1 MLQFRINLN
10 NMKTILYTLF
20 IIVSIQLNA
29 QDKKVY
35 QIYNKNERKT
45 DFGKMIKELSKYD
58 VVLFGEHHNN
68 AVNHWLQ
75 LQTTKALYEVKGNQL
90 ILGAEMFERHQQ
102 NQLTNYLKGTI
113 SDIEF
118 QKNTKLWSNYKTDY
132 KPLVD
137 FAKEKNL
144 DFIATNV
151 TRQYASYVSK
161 NGLESLD
168 TISTNEKLLLARLPI
183 TIDYEAPGYP
193 EMIKMMGDHA
203 GIKAKQFVAAQA
215 LKDATMAESILNN
228 WNENALFLHYNGDY
242 HSKNYGGIYWYLK
255 FFRPNL
261 KIAVIE
267 ILETADLN
275 EKLSVIKSKNENI
288 TTTEF
293 IIVFLKDSPKS
304 Y

>member
-1 MLQFRINLN
+1 
-10 NMKTILYTLF
+10 MKTILYTLF

-29 QDKKVY
+29 QYKKVY

-45 DFGKMIKELSKYD
+45 DFGKMIKELAKYD
-58 VVLFGEHHNN
+58 VVLFGEYHNN
-68 AVNHWLQ
+68 AINHWLQ
-75 LQTTKALYEVKGNQL
+75 LQTTKELYKIKGNQL

>member
-1 MLQFRINLN
+1 
-10 NMKTILYTLF
+10 MKTILYTLF

-144 DFIATNV
+144 DFIATSV

-193 EMIKMMGDHA
+193 EMIKMMGDHV

-293 IIVFLKDSPKS
+293 IIVFPKDSPKS

>member
-1 MLQFRINLN
+1 
-10 NMKTILYTLF
+10 MKTILYTLF

-90 ILGAEMFERHQQ
+90 ILGAEMFERHHQ

-215 LKDATMAESILNN
+215 LKDATMAETILNN

-293 IIVFLKDSPKS
+293 IIVFPKDSPKS

>member
-1 MLQFRINLN
+1 
-10 NMKTILYTLF
+10 MKTILYTLF

-183 TIDYEAPGYP
+183 TIDYAAPGYP
-193 EMIKMMGDHA
+193 EMLKMMGDHA

-215 LKDATMAESILNN
+215 LKDATMAETILNN

-255 FFRPNL
+255 FWKQL
-261 KIAVIE
+261 I
-267 ILETADLN
+267 
-275 EKLSVIKSKNENI
+275 
-288 TTTEF
+288 
-293 IIVFLKDSPKS
+293 
-304 Y
+304 

>member
-1 MLQFRINLN
+1 
-10 NMKTILYTLF
+10 MKTILYTLF

-161 NGLESLD
+161 KGLESLD

-193 EMIKMMGDHA
+193 EMIKMMGDHV

-293 IIVFLKDSPKS
+293 IIVFPKDSPKS

>member
-215 LKDATMAESILNN
+215 LKDATMAETILNN

-293 IIVFLKDSPKS
+293 IIVFPKDSPKS

>member
-1 MLQFRINLN
+1 ME
-10 NMKTILYTLF
+10 TILYTLF

-215 LKDATMAESILNN
+215 LKDATMAETILNN

-293 IIVFLKDSPKS
+293 IIVFPKDSQKS

>member
-1 MLQFRINLN
+1 
-10 NMKTILYTLF
+10 MKTILYTL
-20 IIVSIQLNA
+20 IIIASIQLNA

-35 QIYNKNERKT
+35 QIYNKKEKKT
-45 DFGKMIKELSKYD
+45 DFGKMIKELANYD
-58 VVLFGEHHNN
+58 VVLFGEYHNN

-75 LQTTKALYEVKGNQL
+75 LQTTKALYTIKGKQL

-102 NQLTNYLKGTI
+102 TDLTNYIEGAT
-113 SDIEF
+113 SDENF

-137 FAKEKNL
+137 VAKENNL
-144 DFIATNV
+144 SFVATNV
-151 TRQYASYVSK
+151 TRKYASYVAK

-168 TISTNEKLLLARLPI
+168 TISADEKLFLAKLPI
-183 TIDYEAPGYP
+183 TIDYDAPGYP

-203 GIKAKQFVAAQA
+203 GVKAKQFVAAQA

-228 WNENALFLHYNGDY
+228 LKENSLFIHYNGDY

-255 FFRPNL
+255 YFRPNL

-267 ILETADLN
+267 ILETDDIN
-275 EKLSVIKSKNENI
+275 EKLSVIKLNNEKI

-293 IIVFLKDSPKS
+293 IIVFPKDSPKT

>member
-1 MLQFRINLN
+1 
-10 NMKTILYTLF
+10 MKTILYTLF

-151 TRQYASYVSK
+151 TLQYASYVSK

>member
-1 MLQFRINLN
+1 
-10 NMKTILYTLF
+10 MKTILYTL
-20 IIVSIQLNA
+20 IIIASIQLNA

-35 QIYNKNERKT
+35 QIYNKKEKKT
-45 DFGKMIKELSKYD
+45 DFGKMIKELANYD

-75 LQTTKALYEVKGNQL
+75 LQTTKALYTIKGKQL

-102 NQLTNYLKGTI
+102 TDLTNYIEGAT
-113 SDIEF
+113 SDENF

-137 FAKEKNL
+137 VAKENNL
-144 DFIATNV
+144 TFVATNV
-151 TRQYASYVSK
+151 TRKYASYVAK

-168 TISTNEKLLLARLPI
+168 TISADEKLFLAKLPI
-183 TIDYEAPGYP
+183 TIDYDAPGYP

-203 GIKAKQFVAAQA
+203 GVKAKQFVAAQA

-228 WNENALFLHYNGDY
+228 LKENSLFIHYNGDY

-255 FFRPNL
+255 YFRPNL

-267 ILETADLN
+267 ILETDDIN
-275 EKLSVIKSKNENI
+275 EKLSVIKLNNEKI

-293 IIVFLKDSPKS
+293 IIVFPKDSPKT

>member
-1 MLQFRINLN
+1 
-10 NMKTILYTLF
+10 MKAILYTL
-20 IIVSIQLNA
+20 IIFASIQLNA
-29 QDKKVY
+29 QDNKVY
-35 QIYNKNERKT
+35 QIYNKNEKKT
-45 DFGKMIKELSKYD
+45 DFGKMIKELAKYD

-75 LQTTKALYEVKGNQL
+75 LQTTKALYTIKGNQL

-102 NQLTNYLKGTI
+102 TDLTNYIKGTT
-113 SDIEF
+113 SDEDF
-118 QKNTKLWSNYKTDY
+118 QKNKKLWSNYKTDY

-144 DFIATNV
+144 SFIATNV
-151 TRQYASYVSK
+151 TRKYASYVAK
-161 NGLESLD
+161 NGLQSLD
-168 TISTNEKLLLARLPI
+168 TISINEKVFIAKLPI
-183 TIDYEAPGYP
+183 TIDYDAPGYP

-203 GIKAKQFVAAQA
+203 GVKAKQFVAAQA
-215 LKDATMAESILNN
+215 IKDATMAESILNN
-228 WNENALFLHYNGDY
+228 LKENNLFIHYNGDY

-267 ILETADLN
+267 ILEIDDIN
-275 EKLSVIKSKNENI
+275 EKLSVIKSKNEKI

-293 IIVFLKDSPKS
+293 IIVFPKDSPKT

>member
-1 MLQFRINLN
+1 
-10 NMKTILYTLF
+10 MKTILYTLF

-90 ILGAEMFERHQQ
+90 ILGAEMFERHHQ

-168 TISTNEKLLLARLPI
+168 TISTNEKLLLAKLPI

-293 IIVFLKDSPKS
+293 IIVFPKDSPKS

>member
-1 MLQFRINLN
+1 
-10 NMKTILYTLF
+10 MKTILYTLF

-168 TISTNEKLLLARLPI
+168 TRSTNEKLLLARLPI

-193 EMIKMMGDHA
+193 EMIKMMGDHV

-293 IIVFLKDSPKS
+293 IIVFPKDSPKS

>member
-1 MLQFRINLN
+1 
-10 NMKTILYTLF
+10 MKTILYTLF

-293 IIVFLKDSPKS
+293 IIVFPKDSPKS

>member
-1 MLQFRINLN
+1 
-10 NMKTILYTLF
+10 MKTILYTLF

-193 EMIKMMGDHA
+193 EMIKMMGDHV

-293 IIVFLKDSPKS
+293 IIVFPKDSPKS

>member
-1 MLQFRINLN
+1 
-10 NMKTILYTLF
+10 MKTILYTLF

-45 DFGKMIKELSKYD
+45 DFGKMIIELSKYD

-102 NQLTNYLKGTI
+102 IQLTNYLKGTI

-215 LKDATMAESILNN
+215 LKDATMAETILNN

-293 IIVFLKDSPKS
+293 IIVFPKDSPKS

>member
-1 MLQFRINLN
+1 
-10 NMKTILYTLF
+10 MKTILYTLF

-215 LKDATMAESILNN
+215 LKDATMAETILNN

-293 IIVFLKDSPKS
+293 IIVFPKDSPKS

>member
-1 MLQFRINLN
+1 
-10 NMKTILYTLF
+10 MKTILYTLF

>member
-1 MLQFRINLN
+1 M
-10 NMKTILYTLF
+10 
-20 IIVSIQLNA
+20 
-29 QDKKVY
+29 
-35 QIYNKNERKT
+35 
-45 DFGKMIKELSKYD
+45 
-58 VVLFGEHHNN
+58 
-68 AVNHWLQ
+68 
-75 LQTTKALYEVKGNQL
+75 QTTKALYEVKGNQL

-293 IIVFLKDSPKS
+293 IIVFPKDSPKS

>member
-1 MLQFRINLN
+1 
-10 NMKTILYTLF
+10 MKTILYTL
-20 IIVSIQLNA
+20 IIIASFQLNA

-35 QIYNKNERKT
+35 QIYNKKEKKT
-45 DFGKMIKELSKYD
+45 DFGKMIKELANYD

-75 LQTTKALYEVKGNQL
+75 LQTTKALYTIKGKQL

-102 NQLTNYLKGTI
+102 TDLTNYIKGVT
-113 SDIEF
+113 SDDDF
-118 QKNTKLWSNYKTDY
+118 QKNTKLWSNYKIDY

-137 FAKEKNL
+137 VAKENNL
-144 DFIATNV
+144 SFVATNV
-151 TRQYASYVSK
+151 TRKYASYVAK

-168 TISTNEKLLLARLPI
+168 TVPANEKIFIAKLPI
-183 TIDYEAPGYP
+183 TIDYDAPGYP
-193 EMIKMMGDHA
+193 EMIKMMGDHV
-203 GIKAKQFVAAQA
+203 GVKAKQFVAAQA
-215 LKDATMAESILNN
+215 IKDATMAESILNN
-228 WNENALFLHYNGDY
+228 LKENNLFIHYNGDY

-267 ILETADLN
+267 ILETDDIK
-275 EKLSVIKSKNENI
+275 EKLSVIKSKNEKI

-293 IIVFLKDSPKS
+293 IIVFPKDSPKT

>member
-1 MLQFRINLN
+1 
-10 NMKTILYTLF
+10 MKTILYTLF

-102 NQLTNYLKGTI
+102 IQLTNYLKGTI

-215 LKDATMAESILNN
+215 LKDATMAETILNN

-293 IIVFLKDSPKS
+293 IIVFPKDSPKS

>member
-267 ILETADLN
+267 ILETANLN

-293 IIVFLKDSPKS
+293 IIVFPKDSPKS

>member
-1 MLQFRINLN
+1 
-10 NMKTILYTLF
+10 MKTILYTLF

-193 EMIKMMGDHA
+193 EMIKMMGDHV

-288 TTTEF
+288 TTKEF
-293 IIVFLKDSPKS
+293 IIVFHKDSPKS

>member
-1 MLQFRINLN
+1 
-10 NMKTILYTLF
+10 MKTILYTLF

-193 EMIKMMGDHA
+193 EMIKMMGDHV

-288 TTTEF
+288 TTKEF
-293 IIVFLKDSPKS
+293 IIVFPKDSPKS

>member
-1 MLQFRINLN
+1 
-10 NMKTILYTLF
+10 MKTILYTLF

-267 ILETADLN
+267 ILETANLN

-293 IIVFLKDSPKS
+293 IIVFPKDSPKS

>member
-1 MLQFRINLN
+1 
-10 NMKTILYTLF
+10 MKTILYTLF

-183 TIDYEAPGYP
+183 TIDYAAPGYP
-193 EMIKMMGDHA
+193 EMLKMMGDHA

-215 LKDATMAESILNN
+215 LKDATMAETILNN

-293 IIVFLKDSPKS
+293 IIVFPKDSPKS

>member
-1 MLQFRINLN
+1 
-10 NMKTILYTLF
+10 MKTILYTLF

-183 TIDYEAPGYP
+183 TIDYAAPGYP

-215 LKDATMAESILNN
+215 LKDATMAETILNN

-293 IIVFLKDSPKS
+293 IIVFPKDSPKS